1 MNTSCRGATSIGEH
15 KAGSSHA
22 QDNDAVNCSIAERI
36 NKIVNGALFIF
47 DIIQGTMMMPV
58 IHEFELDDSIKH
70 YILD

>member
-47 DIIQGTMMMPV
+47 DIKEEKEKRGDDD
-58 IHEFELDDSIKH
+58 DDS
-70 YILD
+70 